1 MKTFNVS
8 IVTPNGKVV
17 DDQFEMVAAKT
28 EVGEIGIMAGHIP
41 MVAPLVIGEVRL
53 KNGNSTESV
62 AISGGFLEVG
72 PQKAT
77 ILAQTAETAETIDL
91 ARAEAAKSRAEER
104 LNSKPA
110 DLDAKRAEVALKRAI
125 NRIRVVSK

>member
-17 DDQFEMVAAKT
+17 DDQFEMVTAKT
-28 EVGEIGIMAGHIP
+28 VEGEIGIMAGHLP

-53 KNGNSTESV
+53 KNGNSTDLV

-72 PQKAT
+72 PEKAT
-77 ILAQTAETAETIDL
+77 ILAQTAETAESIDKS
-91 ARAEAAKSRAEER
+91 RAEAAKARAEER
-104 LNSKPA
+104 LNSKSA
-110 DLDAKRAEVALKRAI
+110 DLDVNRAEVALKRAI
-125 NRIRVVSK
+125 NRIKVSSK